1 MLRGVDPYPRGGQGA
16 TQVPRLELGVVRR
29 DGQDPGDH
37 RRLASMY
44 GTIDELEP
52 MTISNAN
59 GEFEL
64 AYKQKAI
71 AMLTWVEARGMAP
84 KLV

>member
-1 MLRGVDPYPRGGQGA
+1 
-16 TQVPRLELGVVRR
+16 
-29 DGQDPGDH
+29 
-37 RRLASMY
+37 MY